1 MSGYDDFFKKAK
13 SANKTKVNQRQ
24 RVKIPDRGHKRADA
38 QAAAPATSAE
48 KQLRELLVK
57 KSELR
62 KQQKRKESKP
72 PAALIASCLM
82 GMVFAGLGF
91 LYPEYLVDSMEKVE
105 ISFFGQSQAQE
116 AAAPPAAAPKDET
129 AKVEKP
135 AETTENKASV
145 SSEDMSYFKKLNQ
158 RKEELDQR
166 EESLVKLEEELHKQ
180 KVEIEKRIGELQ
192 KIRDQIAATLKEK
205 KTVDEEKIAKL
216 VDFYSNMKPKSAAK
230 VLMDIDEEL
239 AVEILGNMKKKNA
252 AAIMN
257 LLEPKKAQNLSEK
270 FAGYRRK

>member
-1 MSGYDDFFKKAK
+1 
-13 SANKTKVNQRQ
+13 
-24 RVKIPDRGHKRADA
+24 
-38 QAAAPATSAE
+38 
-48 KQLRELLVK
+48 
-57 KSELR
+57 
-62 KQQKRKESKP
+62 
-72 PAALIASCLM
+72 
-82 GMVFAGLGF
+82 
-91 LYPEYLVDSMEKVE
+91 MEKVE